1 LSSLSV
7 REGDE
12 LDMYCCG
19 NNHVPLR
26 MANRA
31 RKISAAILAI
41 HTRLPFLHGG
51 AGLSEPT
58 ILIATCCM
66 T

>member
-1 LSSLSV
+1 
-7 REGDE
+7 
-12 LDMYCCG
+12 MYRCG